1 LDPVRFFREVRR
13 QRFPPFWIDKELTLR
28 PEYRPTEVQ
37 DCLPDEDT
45 QISHDSYEDPNS
57 EIDADL
63 SCSEEDF
70 DPDAVNEDQLVSDFE
85 EDIDLVPNN
94 NQLLVESDADD
105 DEIDEIA
112 SFIADAEKFVYLLR
126 DQQAKGN
133 RRFLRKAM
141 ETPGRGVQSLV
152 QEVSSLDRQNSMPQT
167 WKRRKN
173 AASMYY
179 QLGPRPEDQTL
190 QDKNKEVS
198 LASRRG
204 FGSGGGRR
212 HEKA

>member
-1 LDPVRFFREVRR
+1 MV
-13 QRFPPFWIDKELTLR
+13 
-28 PEYRPTEVQ
+28 
-37 DCLPDEDT
+37 
-45 QISHDSYEDPNS
+45 
-57 EIDADL
+57 
-63 SCSEEDF
+63 
-70 DPDAVNEDQLVSDFE
+70 
-85 EDIDLVPNN
+85 
-94 NQLLVESDADD
+94 VESDADD

-112 SFIADAEKFVYLLR
+112 SFIADAEKSVDLLR

-152 QEVSSLDRQNSMPQT
+152 QEVSSLDLQNSMPQT

-179 QLGPRPEDQTL
+179 QPGPRPEDQTLHCL

-198 LASRRG
+198 LAGASRRG
-204 FGSGGGRR
+204 FGGG
-212 HEKA
+212 